1 MVSIKEYVE
10 IQKQLL
16 KDAFSLQKL
25 VDKEKNKG
33 SGEITLHIIQ
43 VGNNQAS
50 NAYIKGKIKDG
61 EELGVNVD
69 LIKYPEDVDED
80 TFLRDLDILQTS
92 IVRNNLL
99 EGIIV
104 QLPLPKNISNNIKLN
119 RWVDVDGFAM
129 NSLVNPCTP
138 MGIMRY
144 LRYNKVL
151 LDGKNAVV
159 IGRSNIVGKPM
170 AKLLLQENANVTV
183 LHSHTKE
190 EDLRNYI
197 KNADIIVC
205 AVGRRHFLNNS
216 LLEYKKDA
224 IVIDV
229 GINRDENNKLCG
241 DCEKNLP
248 VAYQTPVP
256 GGVGLLTRIALYENL
271 FQLNR
276 LKLTEN

>member
-1 MVSIKEYVE
+1 MISIKEYVE

-16 KDAFSLQKL
+16 KDAFSYQKI
-25 VDKEKNKG
+25 VDKEHCEGK
-33 SGEITLHIIQ
+33 GEITLHIIQ
-43 VGNNQAS
+43 VSDNQAS

-61 EELGVNVD
+61 EELGVNVN
-69 LIKYPEDVDED
+69 LIKYKENVNEKE
-80 TFLRDLDILQTS
+80 FLKDLDILQTS
-92 IVRNNLL
+92 IAHHNKL

-104 QLPLPKNISNNIKLN
+104 QLPLPKNLSNKIKLN
-119 RWVDVDGFAM
+119 KWVDVDGFALD
-129 NSLVNPCTP
+129 SLVNPCTP
-138 MGIMRY
+138 MGIMKY
-144 LRYNKVL
+144 LNYNKVI

-170 AKLLLQENANVTV
+170 AKLLLQENANVTI

-205 AVGRRHFLNNS
+205 AVGRRNFLNNS
-216 LLEYKKDA
+216 FEYKKDA
-224 IVIDV
+224 IVVDV

-271 FQLNR
+271 FQLNI
-276 LKLTEN
+276 LKLKED